1 MPQLTPPS
9 PSAVRHPLLAREGW
23 VHIGIALAIAVGV
36 HAWLGGWAA
45 APFWLLLVFIVQFFR
60 DPPRAVPIGAGM
72 VVAPADGRVVAVGD
86 IQDPYLKRPAKRVSI
101 FMNVFNVH
109 ANRTPVAGKVM
120 HAWYHPGKFLNAV
133 LDKASEANERNALW
147 IKTPEGH
154 DVVVVQVAGLIA
166 RRILCYVGRG
176 AEVGRG
182 QRYGFIR
189 FGSRVDVYL
198 PVNARVA
205 VAIGDKTV
213 GGSQVIAEFSS

>member
-1 MPQLTPPS
+1 LSQLIPSSTP
-9 PSAVRHPLLAREGW
+9 ATRHPLLAREGW
-23 VHIGIALAIAVGV
+23 PHIAIALAIAIGV
-36 HAWLGGWAA
+36 HLWLGGWAA
-45 APFWLLLVFIVQFFR
+45 LPFWLLLVFVVQFFR
-60 DPPRAVPIGAGM
+60 DPPRAVPVGAGI

-86 IQDPYLKRPAKRVSI
+86 IEDPYLKRPAKRISI

-120 HAWYHPGKFLNAV
+120 EAWYHPGKFVNAV
-133 LDKASEANERNALW
+133 LDKASLENERNALW

-176 AEVGRG
+176 GDVGRG

-198 PVNARVA
+198 PPNARVA
-205 VAIGDKTV
+205 VAIGDKTT
-213 GGSQVIAEFSS
+213 GGSQVIAEFN

>member
-1 MPQLTPPS
+1 M
-9 PSAVRHPLLAREGW
+9 RHPLLAREGW
-23 VHIGIALAIAVGV
+23 VHIGVTLAIAVGV
-36 HAWLGGWAA
+36 QAWFGGWAA
-45 APFWLLLVFIVQFFR
+45 APFWLLLVFVVQFFR
-60 DPPRAVPIGAGM
+60 DPPRAVPVTAGI

-120 HAWYHPGKFLNAV
+120 EAWYHPGKFLNAV

-198 PVNARVA
+198 PANARVA
-205 VAIGDKTV
+205 VAIGGKTI